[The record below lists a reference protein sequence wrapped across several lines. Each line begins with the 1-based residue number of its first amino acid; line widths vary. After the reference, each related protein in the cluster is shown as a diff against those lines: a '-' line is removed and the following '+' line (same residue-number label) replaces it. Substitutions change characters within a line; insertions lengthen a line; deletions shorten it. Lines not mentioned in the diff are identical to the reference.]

1 MWVQQILTIQQS
13 VNAHIEIVSFWC
25 SQVTQCCEGFHLL
38 FWQFQLPRSEP
49 EQLRKTR
56 MEGSV
61 FEGSYSDTP
70 ALFLQWAMALTT
82 VGNPHIPGNSCQ
94 KASESLEWVVC
105 EQMTKKNNKNI
116 KAKII
121 LSSRHRHGKMQTPE
135 KVTHL
140 KSTQVCWRAY
150 PQLVSHSLVSL
161 HCH

>member
-1 MWVQQILTIQQS
+1 MSSADFDNSTICKYS
-13 VNAHIEIVSFWC
+13 HRKRVSFWC
-25 SQVTQCCEGFHLL
+25 SQVAQCCEGFHLL

-56 MEGSV
+56 MEGNV

-105 EQMTKKNNKNI
+105 EHMTKNNKKNT

-135 KVTHL
+135 NVGLPVTHL
-140 KSTQVCWRAY
+140 Y
-150 PQLVSHSLVSL
+150 PQLVSRTLVSL
-161 HCH
+161 PCH